1 MSFAV
6 VHAAS
11 LFLTFVFTL
20 VGGALGVSAIVKAQN
35 KWSKLGASV
44 PTGAFI
50 FVNVTD
56 LLTPGA
62 IVTVACF
69 LLCVNALVFLLFLA
83 IPVCRRVDM
92 SARTLLFQ
100 ALTLLT
106 FGLAL
111 FGALVPY
118 TLFLAKREAEVTAF
132 LGLSQIPTIVVTG
145 LEDAV
150 GWTGVYRDVPYLRIL
165 AIIPWFAFLFTM
177 ITAVLSFVGL
187 RRYHAEQAAAVIKG
201 KEKELPTTPETRERV
216 AEAA

>member
-20 VGGALGVSAIVKAQN
+20 VGGALGVSAIVKCVWAA
-35 KWSKLGASV
+35 SYEKLLIANLISAAEPKINGRNWV
-44 PTGAFI
+44 Q
-50 FVNVTD
+50 
-56 LLTPGA
+56 
-62 IVTVACF
+62 
-69 LLCVNALVFLLFLA
+69 
-83 IPVCRRVDM
+83 VCLQVHSFSSMRVDM

-132 LGLSQIPTIVVTG
+132 LGLSQIPTVVVTG

-150 GWTGVYRDVPYLRIL
+150 GWTGVYRDVPYCKHLKL
-165 AIIPWFAFLFTM
+165 SVAGK
-177 ITAVLSFVGL
+177 VL
-187 RRYHAEQAAAVIKG
+187 
-201 KEKELPTTPETRERV
+201 T
-216 AEAA
+216 